1 MPRRTPPTA
10 RVPRAGRALYELAHA
25 LGHPTQRWVED
36 LEGLP
41 DGAVLV
47 AMGGC
52 LAEQRRPLSRYESER
67 LSEWVRRGGTLMV
80 FGAERYVP
88 EDYPAHLTRVPGQ
101 CHRELLAEVLAELTP
116 PGPDAK
122 PEPGDQPAGVPEDV
136 QPEAADPDPLAVPFV
151 EEDLEIW
158 QYGEDEDAPPVFLAR
173 AAEGPLATLGGV
185 PMVQPAHLSVGADEA
200 PETLAQFGERSAAL
214 ALPMG
219 AGRLVLVASASMLT
233 NDALLEHRGGVVFA
247 RLLEAYAAPGA
258 PVIFDEFHLG
268 TGGTRSLVRYLRQV
282 GVGAVLLQLLFLG
295 GLWVLRSG
303 RRLGELEEAPVPVPG
318 GTVSY
323 VAATAALYSRTP
335 DRNGIARVLLIRAL
349 DRVATHH
356 RVRVRQP
363 EQLIAQ
369 LRSIGRTQ
377 AADACDALLLLF
389 AEPTPS
395 EKALVA
401 LSKRVDALV
410 QQACAPM
417 TPSFAGTTLA
427 APPLTSPIEEPSS

>member
-1 MPRRTPPTA
+1 GDSPR
-10 RVPRAGRALYELAHA
+10 
-25 LGHPTQRWVED
+25 
-36 LEGLP
+36 
-41 DGAVLV
+41 
-47 AMGGC
+47 
-52 LAEQRRPLSRYESER
+52 
-67 LSEWVRRGGTLMV
+67 
-80 FGAERYVP
+80 
-88 EDYPAHLTRVPGQ
+88 
-101 CHRELLAEVLAELTP
+101 
-116 PGPDAK
+116 
-122 PEPGDQPAGVPEDV
+122 
-136 QPEAADPDPLAVPFV
+136 VPFV

-173 AAEGPLATLGGV
+173 AAEGPLAALGGV
-185 PMVQPAHLSVGADEA
+185 PMLQPAHLAVGADQ
-200 PETLAQFGERSAAL
+200 PPQVLAQFGERSAAL

-303 RRLGELEEAPVPVPG
+303 RRLGELEEAAVPVPG

-323 VAATAALYSRTP
+323 VAATAALYARTP
-335 DRNGIARVLLIRAL
+335 DRNGLARVLLIRAL
-349 DRVATHH
+349 DRIATHH
-356 RVRVRQP
+356 RVRVREP
-363 EQLIAQ
+363 EQLVAQ

-417 TPSFAGTTLA
+417 TSSVAGPTLA
-427 APPLTSPIEEPSS
+427 APPLMSPIEESSS